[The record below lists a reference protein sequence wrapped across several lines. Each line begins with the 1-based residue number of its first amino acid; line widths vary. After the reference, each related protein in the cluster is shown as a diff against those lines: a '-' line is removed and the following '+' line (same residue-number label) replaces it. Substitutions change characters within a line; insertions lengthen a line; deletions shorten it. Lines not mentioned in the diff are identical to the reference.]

1 MGCFCL
7 PHSGFVQ
14 QVHALDK
21 AKRGE
26 NSMGKLRVFGP
37 VPSRRLGKSVGINN
51 IPPKICTYSCVYC
64 QLGRSL
70 KMVADRQEYY
80 DPNDLLIE
88 AKEKITNAKM
98 NNESIDY
105 LAIVPDGEPTLD
117 KNLGKLIDLLKPLGF
132 KVGVI
137 TNSTLLKIP
146 DVRQDISKADWVSVK
161 IDTLDEKIWRKI
173 DRPHK
178 KIAFDSMLN
187 GIRAFSREYNGQF
200 VTETMLV
207 KDLNDDIENI
217 RKVAEFIGEIKP
229 SVAYLS
235 IPIRPPAEKWVE
247 APEEQKI
254 NRAYQ
259 IFRDQSLT
267 TEYLIGYEG
276 NEFAYTGNIEEDI
289 LSITSVHPM
298 REDAVKEYLKKT
310 NSNFSIIEKM
320 LSENKIIVS
329 EYNDDRFYLRKLINR

>member
-1 MGCFCL
+1 
-7 PHSGFVQ
+7 
-14 QVHALDK
+14 
-21 AKRGE
+21 
-26 NSMGKLRVFGP
+26 MGKIRVFGP

-64 QLGRSL
+64 QLGRSF

-80 DPNDLLIE
+80 DPNDLLLE
-88 AKEKITNAKM
+88 AKEKITNAKT
-98 NNESIDY
+98 NNEAIDY

-117 KNLGKLIDLLKPLGF
+117 KNLGELIELLKPLGF
-132 KVGVI
+132 KVAVI
-137 TNSTLLKIP
+137 TNSTLLQRP
-146 DVRQDISKADWVSVK
+146 DVREDICKADWVSVK
-161 IDTLDEKIWRKI
+161 IDTLDETIWRKI

-178 KIAFDSMLN
+178 KIVFDSMLD
-187 GIRAFSREYNGQF
+187 GIKTFSREYNGQF

-207 KDLNDDIENI
+207 RNLNDDIENI
-217 RKVAEFIGEIKP
+217 RKVAEFIREIKP

-267 TEYLIGYEG
+267 AEYLIGYEG

-298 REDAVKEYLKKT
+298 REDGVKEYLKKA

-320 LSENKIIVS
+320 IKENKIIVS
-329 EYNDDRFYLRKLINR
+329 DYNDDRFYLRKLISR

>member
-1 MGCFCL
+1 
-7 PHSGFVQ
+7 
-14 QVHALDK
+14 
-21 AKRGE
+21 
-26 NSMGKLRVFGP
+26 MGKIRVFGP
-37 VPSRRLGKSVGINN
+37 VPSRRLKKSVGINN

-64 QLGRSL
+64 QLGKSL

-88 AKEKITNAKM
+88 VKEKITNARI
-98 NNESIDY
+98 NNEPIDY
-105 LAIVPDGEPTLD
+105 LTIVPDGEPTLD
-117 KNLGKLIDLLKPLGF
+117 KNLGELIGLLKPLGF
-132 KVGVI
+132 KVAVI
-137 TNSTLLKIP
+137 TNSTLIEKP
-146 DVRQDISKADWVSVK
+146 DVRKDLSKADWVSVK
-161 IDTLDEKIWRKI
+161 IDTLNEKIWRKI
-173 DRPHK
+173 DRPHR

-187 GIRAFSREYNGQF
+187 GIRSFSREYNGQF

-207 KDLNDDIENI
+207 KGLNDDAENI
-217 RKVAEFIGEIKP
+217 RKVAEFIRELNP

-259 IFRDQSLT
+259 IFKSQSLT

-298 REDAVKEYLKKT
+298 REDAVKEYLKKAGG
-310 NSNFSIIEKM
+310 NFSIIDEM
-320 LSENKIIVS
+320 LRENKIIVS
-329 EYNDDRFYLRKLINR
+329 EFNDERFYLRRLTVNN

>member
-1 MGCFCL
+1 
-7 PHSGFVQ
+7 
-14 QVHALDK
+14 
-21 AKRGE
+21 
-26 NSMGKLRVFGP
+26 MGKIRVFGP

-64 QLGRSL
+64 QLGRSS

-80 DPNDLLIE
+80 EPNDLLIE
-88 AKEKITNAKM
+88 VIEKITNSKI
-98 NNESIDY
+98 NNEPIDY

-117 KNLGKLIDLLKPLGF
+117 KNLGELIDLIKPLGF
-132 KVGVI
+132 KVAVI
-137 TNSTLLKIP
+137 TNSTLLKISG
-146 DVRQDISKADWVSVK
+146 VRQDLNKADWVSVK
-161 IDTLDEKIWRKI
+161 IDTLDEEIWRKI

-187 GIRAFSREYNGQF
+187 GIRAFSREYNGHL
-200 VTETMLV
+200 VTETMLI

-217 RKVAEFIGEIKP
+217 KKVAEFIGEIKP

-235 IPIRPPAEKWVE
+235 IPIRPPAENWVE

-298 REDAVKEYLKKT
+298 REDAVEEYLKKA
-310 NSNFSIIEKM
+310 NSNFSIIEQM
-320 LSENKIIVS
+320 LKENKIIVS
-329 EYNDDRFYLRKLINR
+329 VYNDERFYLRKLI

>member
-1 MGCFCL
+1 
-7 PHSGFVQ
+7 
-14 QVHALDK
+14 
-21 AKRGE
+21 
-26 NSMGKLRVFGP
+26 MGKIRVFGP

-64 QLGRSL
+64 QLGRSS

-80 DPNDLLIE
+80 EPNDLLIE
-88 AKEKITNAKM
+88 VKEKITNSKI
-98 NNESIDY
+98 NNEPIDY

-117 KNLGKLIDLLKPLGF
+117 KNLGELIDLLKPFGF
-132 KVGVI
+132 KVAVI
-137 TNSTLLKIP
+137 TNSTLLKISG
-146 DVRQDISKADWVSVK
+146 VRQDISKADWVSVK

-178 KIAFDSMLN
+178 NIAFDSMLN
-187 GIRAFSREYNGQF
+187 GIRAFSREYNGQL

-217 RKVAEFIGEIKP
+217 KKVAEFVGEIKP

-298 REDAVKEYLKKT
+298 REDAVEEYLKKA
-310 NSNFSIIEKM
+310 NSNFSIIEQM
-320 LSENKIIVS
+320 LKENKIIVS
-329 EYNDDRFYLRKLINR
+329 VYNDERFYLRKLI